1 MKIFEDPRSN
11 NGLVDALMRRPLIGH
26 AHFLQGSLAR
36 MEEAMS
42 MLVRDIQ
49 LNPLAEYS
57 GEVGGAFFHEIHG
70 RMTGAMYLEV
80 GQPVEVSYWHS
91 DCFSIIL
98 PLTGR
103 ARLEQY
109 PPGQE
114 TLGSPFFVLPGN
126 DMNWQLSAD
135 CSLLVVRFSAE
146 GEAEQRLR
154 KAFQEGVQGS
164 FRKGVHRLMQALPQR
179 LHLACP
185 AERMGRE
192 LDLLRKHILE
202 LSECGDGEDKES
214 RLQSFCFETDSRV
227 ERAMEYLTRIPAD
240 AYNLDQLSEVAHMS
254 QRGLYYA
261 FRRNLGC
268 TPYWYLKA
276 CRLVRVRI
284 ALLLDTERH
293 HPISWHA
300 AHEGFRHMSR
310 FAAQYRTLFGELPRE
325 THGR

>member
-1 MKIFEDPRSN
+1 MKIVEDQCSQT
-11 NGLVDALMRRPLIGH
+11 GFVDAVMRRPLVGH
-26 AHFLQGSLAR
+26 ARFIKGDLAR
-36 MEEAMS
+36 MKDAMS
-42 MLVRDIQ
+42 TLVRDIE
-49 LNPLAEYS
+49 LNPLSEK
-57 GEVGGAFFHEIHG
+57 GDIGGGAYLHEIHG
-70 RMTGAMYLEV
+70 SKTGVLYLEV

-91 DCFSIIL
+91 DCFSVIL

-114 TLGSPFFVLPGN
+114 TLGSPYFVLPGN

-135 CSLLVVRFSAE
+135 CSLLVL
-146 GEAEQRLR
+146 RLSIEDGKDQSLR
-154 KAFQEGVQGS
+154 RAFQSGPNSGFGKAVRQ
-164 FRKGVHRLMQALPQR
+164 LMQALPHR
-179 LHLACP
+179 LHMAFP
-185 AERMGRE
+185 ADRMRRE
-192 LDLLRKHILE
+192 LDLLSKRIVE
-202 LSECGDGEDKES
+202 LSEMDSAEQMDGEV
-214 RLQSFCFETDSRV
+214 QPFCFETDSRV
-227 ERAMEYLTRIPAD
+227 ERAMEYLARIPPES
-240 AYNLDQLSEVAHMS
+240 YNLDQLSEVAHMS

-284 ALLLDTERH
+284 SLLLDPERR

-300 AHEGFRHMSR
+300 GHEGFRHMSR